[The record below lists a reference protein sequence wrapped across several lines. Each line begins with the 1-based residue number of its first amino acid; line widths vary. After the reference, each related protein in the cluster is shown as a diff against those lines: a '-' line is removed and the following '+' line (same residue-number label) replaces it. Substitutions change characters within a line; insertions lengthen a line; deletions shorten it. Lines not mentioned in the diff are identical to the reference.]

1 VRDAIGEDTELLIEM
16 HGRFTP
22 AVAVAVA
29 RDLERFDPAWIE
41 EPVPPENPKA
51 LAKVAERVN
60 IPVATGERV
69 HSRFEFRELLE
80 LQAADILQPD
90 IAHFG
95 GILETRKLAAAAE
108 THYVLV
114 APHNV
119 CGPVA
124 TAANLHLAACTPN
137 FKIQEHFNDF
147 ADAWVLDV
155 APGLPAVDST
165 DGCFALPTEPGLG
178 VTLDWDAVAG
188 EPVVA
193 GPRRRGHRRRPR
205 HRRGDGARARRCGRR
220 VAVLDLDVDSARETA
235 DALPGEALAASC
247 DVTEERSVSAALEQ
261 VRSELGPVSVLVNN
275 AGVNTYFDP
284 GEMTLEEW
292 ERAFAVDLRGAW
304 LCVKHALDDLRA
316 ADGASIDNVASIHAT
331 LTTPGMFPYAA
342 AKSGLVGMTRS
353 LALDLGPDGIRVNAV
368 SPGFTRTRLVDEWFE
383 QQPDPDAARAV
394 VLGALAIGRMVEPEE
409 VGRLI
414 RFLASDDAAAITGTE
429 IHIDGG
435 HSARFTG

>member
-155 APGLPAVDST
+155 APGLPAVDPT

-178 VTLDWDAVAG
+178 VTLDRDAVAEHPHEHVHFNLF
-188 EPVVA
+188 EP
-193 GPRRRGHRRRPR
+193 GWERR
-205 HRRGDGARARRCGRR
+205 DAR
-220 VAVLDLDVDSARETA
+220 VA
-235 DALPGEALAASC
+235 PAA
-247 DVTEERSVSAALEQ
+247 
-261 VRSELGPVSVLVNN
+261 G
-275 AGVNTYFDP
+275 
-284 GEMTLEEW
+284 
-292 ERAFAVDLRGAW
+292 
-304 LCVKHALDDLRA
+304 
-316 ADGASIDNVASIHAT
+316 
-331 LTTPGMFPYAA
+331 
-342 AKSGLVGMTRS
+342 
-353 LALDLGPDGIRVNAV
+353 
-368 SPGFTRTRLVDEWFE
+368 
-383 QQPDPDAARAV
+383 
-394 VLGALAIGRMVEPEE
+394 E
-409 VGRLI
+409 VGR
-414 RFLASDDAAAITGTE
+414 G
-429 IHIDGG
+429 
-435 HSARFTG
+435 